1 MRAGELERLFHDLDA
16 LALQHIGKARVV
28 LEMAMIEFRDAF
40 SLAAVPIVEQRGNDP
55 TRLDLPVEP
64 DAIVELQG
72 CGMIGPR
79 AGYLLEEVVL
89 AERLDHDDADI
100 LLRQREREAK
110 PDWPGAD
117 DDHRLRCANFS
128 PPRPLRRRPSRYG

>member
-40 SLAAVPIVEQRGNDP
+40 SLAAVPIVEQRGNDS

-64 DAIVELQG
+64 DAIVELQRR
-72 CGMIGPR
+72 GMVGAR
-79 AGYLLEEVVL
+79 ARHLLQEIAL

-117 DDHRLRCANFS
+117 DDH
-128 PPRPLRRRPSRYG
+128 PLEVALHDSQYHSASC